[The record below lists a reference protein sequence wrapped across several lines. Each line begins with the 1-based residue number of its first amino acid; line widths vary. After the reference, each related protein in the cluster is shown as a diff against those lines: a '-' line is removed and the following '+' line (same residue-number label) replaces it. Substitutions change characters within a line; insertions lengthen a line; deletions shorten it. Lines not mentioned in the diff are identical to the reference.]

1 MLDTFLISFRLKNT
15 YRVNSII
22 YMFKQIPII
31 RRVLPMSLYKNQS
44 LKIFVTILNTI
55 WEIISVFLGKI
66 IYFAIMLII
75 PLNFM
80 NVFNFRAM
88 LQLLFFLSLGGAFF
102 NTGMFDP
109 SKDKYYAVILMKMD
123 GREFVLSQYLYTL
136 FRHYV
141 GYMTAFMILSFTL
154 QYPFWL
160 SYILPLFIIGLKLM
174 AVSAYLKDFK
184 RNRKVR
190 SENNN
195 SPAIIGFSIGCLL
208 VGYALIFSNLI
219 IPIKMMLI
227 VLIIL
232 SILAV
237 ILMSYVLKYDDY
249 HQLSH
254 KLLKNIDSLLNTD
267 TQDIIN
273 DSYHKMITLE
283 ADTKKVIKL
292 VLSIL
297 MNYLCKDIRKFYGKT
312 AKRQTYMIAFIIVVI
327 IGILFYDVETQKDAN
342 NAMTSIL
349 PFFVFIMYLLNTAKN
364 ITQAM
369 FVNCDH
375 SMLTYSFYR
384 IPKNILILF
393 KIRLREI
400 VKINLL
406 PAVVLALGYMA
417 ILFICGGIDQA
428 FLAFI
433 SFISIISMSI
443 FFSTHYLILYYL
455 LQPYNAHT
463 EVKSPIYS
471 TIISLTYIIC
481 YAFTKLELPI
491 LSFGIV
497 CILFCIGYCVIA
509 CILVL
514 KWAGNTFKIRN

>member
-1 MLDTFLISFRLKNT
+1 MQRHK
-15 YRVNSII
+15 
-22 YMFKQIPII
+22 
-31 RRVLPMSLYKNQS
+31 
-44 LKIFVTILNTI
+44 KIL
-55 WEIISVFLGKI
+55 W
-66 IYFAIMLII
+66 
-75 PLNFM
+75 
-80 NVFNFRAM
+80 
-88 LQLLFFLSLGGAFF
+88 
-102 NTGMFDP
+102 
-109 SKDKYYAVILMKMD
+109 
-123 GREFVLSQYLYTL
+123 
-136 FRHYV
+136 
-141 GYMTAFMILSFTL
+141 
-154 QYPFWL
+154 
-160 SYILPLFIIGLKLM
+160 
-174 AVSAYLKDFK
+174 
-184 RNRKVR
+184 
-190 SENNN
+190 
-195 SPAIIGFSIGCLL
+195 
-208 VGYALIFSNLI
+208 
-219 IPIKMMLI
+219 
-227 VLIIL
+227 
-232 SILAV
+232 
-237 ILMSYVLKYDDY
+237 
-249 HQLSH
+249 
-254 KLLKNIDSLLNTD
+254 
-267 TQDIIN
+267 
-273 DSYHKMITLE
+273 
-283 ADTKKVIKL
+283 
-292 VLSIL
+292 
-297 MNYLCKDIRKFYGKT
+297 KT

-497 CILFCIGYCVIA
+497 CILFCIGYCVID
-509 CILVL
+509 IIYRY
-514 KWAGNTFKIRN
+514 K

>member
-141 GYMTAFMILSFTL
+141 GYMTAFMILSFIL

-160 SYILPLFIIGLKLM
+160 SYILPLFIIGLKLI
-174 AVSAYLKDFK
+174 AVSVYLKDFK
-184 RNRKVR
+184 RNRKAR

-267 TQDIIN
+267 TQD
-273 DSYHKMITLE
+273 
-283 ADTKKVIKL
+283 
-292 VLSIL
+292 LS
-297 MNYLCKDIRKFYGKT
+297 
-312 AKRQTYMIAFIIVVI
+312 
-327 IGILFYDVETQKDAN
+327 
-342 NAMTSIL
+342 
-349 PFFVFIMYLLNTAKN
+349 
-364 ITQAM
+364 
-369 FVNCDH
+369 
-375 SMLTYSFYR
+375 
-384 IPKNILILF
+384 LIH
-393 KIRLREI
+393 I
-400 VKINLL
+400 
-406 PAVVLALGYMA
+406 
-417 ILFICGGIDQA
+417 
-428 FLAFI
+428 
-433 SFISIISMSI
+433 
-443 FFSTHYLILYYL
+443 
-455 LQPYNAHT
+455 
-463 EVKSPIYS
+463 
-471 TIISLTYIIC
+471 
-481 YAFTKLELPI
+481 
-491 LSFGIV
+491 
-497 CILFCIGYCVIA
+497 
-509 CILVL
+509 
-514 KWAGNTFKIRN
+514 

>member
-160 SYILPLFIIGLKLM
+160 SYILPLFIIGLKLI
-174 AVSAYLKDFK
+174 AVSVYLKDFK
-184 RNRKVR
+184 RNRKAR

-283 ADTKKVIKL
+283 ADTKSNKTGFEYFNELFMQRHKK
-292 VLSIL
+292 IL
-297 MNYLCKDIRKFYGKT
+297 WKT

>member
-141 GYMTAFMILSFTL
+141 GYMTAFMILSFIL

-160 SYILPLFIIGLKLM
+160 SYILPLFIIGLKLI
-174 AVSAYLKDFK
+174 AVSVYLKDFK

-283 ADTKKVIKL
+283 ADTKSNKTGFEYFNELFMQRHKK
-292 VLSIL
+292 IL
-297 MNYLCKDIRKFYGKT
+297 WKT
-312 AKRQTYMIAFIIVVI
+312 AKRQNY
-327 IGILFYDVETQKDAN
+327 
-342 NAMTSIL
+342 MTSIL

-406 PAVVLALGYMA
+406 PAIVLALGYMA

>member
-1 MLDTFLISFRLKNT
+1 MKIAVAGTGYVGL
-15 YRVNSII
+15 SIAC
-22 YMFKQIPII
+22 
-31 RRVLPMSLYKNQS
+31 L
-44 LKIFVTILNTI
+44 
-55 WEIISVFLGKI
+55 
-66 IYFAIMLII
+66 
-75 PLNFM
+75 
-80 NVFNFRAM
+80 
-88 LQLLFFLSLGGAFF
+88 
-102 NTGMFDP
+102 
-109 SKDKYYAVILMKMD
+109 
-123 GREFVLSQYLYTL
+123 LSQHNEVKAVDIIKEKVDLINARKSPIQDDYIEKYLAEKDLNLEATL
-136 FRHYV
+136 DAEYAYSDADFVVIAAPTNYDSKKNFFD
-141 GYMTAFMILSFTL
+141 TS
-154 QYPFWL
+154 
-160 SYILPLFIIGLKLM
+160 
-174 AVSAYLKDFK
+174 AVES
-184 RNRKVR
+184 
-190 SENNN
+190 
-195 SPAIIGFSIGCLL
+195 
-208 VGYALIFSNLI
+208 
-219 IPIKMMLI
+219 
-227 VLIIL
+227 
-232 SILAV
+232 V
-237 ILMSYVLKYDDY
+237 IELVLKYNPSAIMVIKSTIPVGYTESVRKKFNTKNIIFSPEFLRESKALYDNLYPSRIIVSTDVNDSR
-249 HQLSH
+249 LVEKSH
-254 KLLKNIDSLLNTD
+254 KFAALLQEGAIKENIDTLFMGFTEAEAVKLFANTYLALRVSYFNELDTYAEMKGLN

-283 ADTKKVIKL
+283 ADTKSNKTGFEYFNELFMQRRKK
-292 VLSIL
+292 IL
-297 MNYLCKDIRKFYGKT
+297 WKT

-481 YAFTKLELPI
+481 YAFTNLELPI

>member
-44 LKIFVTILNTI
+44 LKIF
-55 WEIISVFLGKI
+55 
-66 IYFAIMLII
+66 
-75 PLNFM
+75 
-80 NVFNFRAM
+80 
-88 LQLLFFLSLGGAFF
+88 
-102 NTGMFDP
+102 
-109 SKDKYYAVILMKMD
+109 
-123 GREFVLSQYLYTL
+123 
-136 FRHYV
+136 
-141 GYMTAFMILSFTL
+141 
-154 QYPFWL
+154 
-160 SYILPLFIIGLKLM
+160 GLKLI

-283 ADTKKVIKL
+283 ADTKSNKTGFEYFNELFMQRHKK
-292 VLSIL
+292 IL
-297 MNYLCKDIRKFYGKT
+297 WKT

-406 PAVVLALGYMA
+406 PAIVLALGYMA

-455 LQPYNAHT
+455 LQPYN
-463 EVKSPIYS
+463 VK
-471 TIISLTYIIC
+471 
-481 YAFTKLELPI
+481 
-491 LSFGIV
+491 
-497 CILFCIGYCVIA
+497 
-509 CILVL
+509 
-514 KWAGNTFKIRN
+514 

>member
-141 GYMTAFMILSFTL
+141 GYMTAFMILSFIL

-160 SYILPLFIIGLKLM
+160 SYILPLFIIGLKLI
-174 AVSAYLKDFK
+174 AVSVYLKDFK
-184 RNRKVR
+184 RNRKAR

-254 KLLKNIDSLLNTD
+254 KLLKNIDS
-267 TQDIIN
+267 
-273 DSYHKMITLE
+273 
-283 ADTKKVIKL
+283 
-292 VLSIL
+292 
-297 MNYLCKDIRKFYGKT
+297 
-312 AKRQTYMIAFIIVVI
+312 
-327 IGILFYDVETQKDAN
+327 KDAN

-406 PAVVLALGYMA
+406 PAIVLALGYMA

>member
-1 MLDTFLISFRLKNT
+1 MFIS
-15 YRVNSII
+15 
-22 YMFKQIPII
+22 
-31 RRVLPMSLYKNQS
+31 
-44 LKIFVTILNTI
+44 
-55 WEIISVFLGKI
+55 
-66 IYFAIMLII
+66 
-75 PLNFM
+75 
-80 NVFNFRAM
+80 
-88 LQLLFFLSLGGAFF
+88 
-102 NTGMFDP
+102 
-109 SKDKYYAVILMKMD
+109 
-123 GREFVLSQYLYTL
+123 
-136 FRHYV
+136 
-141 GYMTAFMILSFTL
+141 
-154 QYPFWL
+154 
-160 SYILPLFIIGLKLM
+160 
-174 AVSAYLKDFK
+174 
-184 RNRKVR
+184 
-190 SENNN
+190 
-195 SPAIIGFSIGCLL
+195 
-208 VGYALIFSNLI
+208 LI

-283 ADTKKVIKL
+283 ADTKSNKTGFEYFNELFMQRHKK
-292 VLSIL
+292 IL
-297 MNYLCKDIRKFYGKT
+297 WKT